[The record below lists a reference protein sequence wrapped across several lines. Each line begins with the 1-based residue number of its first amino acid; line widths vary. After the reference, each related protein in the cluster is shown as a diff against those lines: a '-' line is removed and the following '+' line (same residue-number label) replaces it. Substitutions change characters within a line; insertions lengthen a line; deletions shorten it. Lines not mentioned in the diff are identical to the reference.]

1 MTFAKWFIAG
11 AEFGTK
17 AFFAV
22 FMFAL
27 YCIASLAV
35 LVVIG
40 TICARLFGTEDDD
53 E

>member
-1 MTFAKWFIAG
+1 MLDAFING
-11 AEFGTK
+11 FDKGI
-17 AFFAV
+17 AV
-22 FMFAL
+22 FGGFL
-27 YCIASLAV
+27 SFVIGCIAILAV

>member
-1 MTFAKWFIAG
+1 MLDAFING
-11 AEFGTK
+11 FDKGV
-17 AFFAV
+17 AV
-22 FMFAL
+22 FGGCLSFAL
-27 YCIASLAV
+27 GCIAILAV

>member
-1 MTFAKWFIAG
+1 MLDAFING
-11 AEFGTK
+11 FDKGI
-17 AFFAV
+17 AV
-22 FMFAL
+22 FGGCVSFAL
-27 YCIASLAV
+27 CCIAILAV